1 VQCVVYAPFR
11 TAVDV
16 GEQVTVTGWLPGMAW
31 RPAGSIAIR
40 GDVSFLSRARARE
53 LAGALQLV
61 AAQMDAAAD
70 ECYVEG
76 RAA

>member
-1 VQCVVYAPFR
+1 VECVVYAPFR
-11 TAVDV
+11 TAVEV
-16 GEQVTVTGWLPGMAW
+16 GELVVSGWLPGMAW
-31 RPAGSIAIR
+31 RPVGSIAIR
-40 GDVSFLSRARARE
+40 GDVSFLALARARE

-70 ECYVEG
+70 ERYVEG

>member
-1 VQCVVYAPFR
+1 VQCVVYPPFH

-16 GEQVTVTGWLPGMAW
+16 GELVVSGWLPGMAW
-31 RPAGSIAIR
+31 RPAGSIAIC

-70 ECYVEG
+70 ERYVEG